1 MSLLP
6 LATASAGF
14 GHLVEGTWYPGEL
27 GQITLL
33 FGFTIFFTFW
43 GSWWFG
49 RAFPQRTMKS
59 WMIGALKAVLAWM
72 VTILFGFLVP
82 IQIYGFATNQ
92 LTNQTIAGI
101 LITPFLAESIAG
113 ALTFGMPIVVLTLV
127 VGFFYTR
134 SRLAA
139 WFLADH

>member
-6 LATASAGF
+6 LASASAGF
-14 GHLVEGTWYPGEL
+14 GHLIDGYWYPGEF
-27 GQITLL
+27 GQILLL

-49 RAFPQRTMKS
+49 RSFPQRSMKS
-59 WMIGALKAVLAWM
+59 WMMGGLKSVIVWM
-72 VTILFGFLVP
+72 TLIILGFLVP
-82 IQIYGFATNQ
+82 IQMYGFATNQ

-101 LITPFLAESIAG
+101 LITPFLAESISG
-113 ALTFGMPIVVLTLV
+113 ALTFGITIVVVTLV
-127 VGFFYTR
+127 VAFFYTR

-139 WFLADH
+139 WFLTDH